1 MIIKLYFNHDNS
13 LNSFRMLLNMALLM
27 YFVLADELLLLF
39 IIAAAEQEWICYCWL
54 AVSI

>member
-39 IIAAAEQEWICYCWL
+39 IIAAAEQEWICYC
-54 AVSI
+54 